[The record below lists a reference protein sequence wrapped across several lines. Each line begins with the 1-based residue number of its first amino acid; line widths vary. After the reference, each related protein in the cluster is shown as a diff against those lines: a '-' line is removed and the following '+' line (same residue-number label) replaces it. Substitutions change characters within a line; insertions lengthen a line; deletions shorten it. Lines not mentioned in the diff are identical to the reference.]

1 MWLIP
6 AILAAA
12 LAVVLVALLLLL
24 PPYVMTGKRQTLAE
38 AFQWQTE
45 HYDTSFYDGLEK
57 VDYTVQGAE
66 GYLLHA
72 ELLKNPGGGTK
83 YVIISHGYT
92 DNRIGSLKYVTAYLE
107 LGYHCI
113 IYDLR
118 GHGEYAPTFTTYGIL
133 EGEDLNCLIR
143 DTRERFPELTVLG
156 LHGESLGAATS
167 VTVLKYRPDAD
178 FVAADC
184 GFSDIENV
192 LKNGLRNARL
202 PAFLFSL
209 ADLGARLRYRYS
221 LRDMRPIDSLAGSE
235 VPILFIHGGED
246 SFVLPKNS
254 EDMADRT
261 QGYHELHIIPGA
273 GHAESVLKD
282 PQAYEE
288 CLSGFLRSLGCV

>member
-113 IYDLR
+113 IYDQR
-118 GHGEYAPTFTTYGIL
+118 GHGENAPTFTTYGIL

-167 VTVLKYRPDAD
+167 VTVLK
-178 FVAADC
+178 
-184 GFSDIENV
+184 
-192 LKNGLRNARL
+192 NGLRNARA
-202 PAFLFSL
+202 PGFLVSL
-209 ADLGARLRYRYS
+209 ADLGARLRYHYS
-221 LRDMRPIDSLAGSE
+221 FRDMRPIDSLAGNE
-235 VPILFIHGGED
+235 VPVLFIHGGED

-261 QGYHELHIIPGA
+261 QAYHELHIVSGA

-282 PQAYEE
+282 PQGYEA
-288 CLSGFLRSLGCV
+288 CLSGFLRSLGCA